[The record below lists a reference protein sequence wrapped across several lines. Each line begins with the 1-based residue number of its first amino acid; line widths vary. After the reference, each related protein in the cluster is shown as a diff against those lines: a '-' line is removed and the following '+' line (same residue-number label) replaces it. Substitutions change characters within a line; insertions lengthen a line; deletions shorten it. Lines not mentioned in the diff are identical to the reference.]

1 MPGMRVRNTASRC
14 VLGGVARQ
22 RAPDGGE
29 LAVPYPE
36 FVEAERDMESSFT
49 DSDGVLWNVRE
60 DGADDVKSFTSDI
73 PPGTTW
79 LRFESEL
86 EVRRLWHYPDDWRG
100 LSPIQMESL
109 LDRASTVIARFRPA
123 AHRASQGNTSFGDAR
138 KRASE
143 FRPASRQDTP
153 PEVPRTRGGRADE

>member
-1 MPGMRVRNTASRC
+1 MEENLQSLIRILPT
-14 VLGGVARQ
+14 
-22 RAPDGGE
+22 
-29 LAVPYPE
+29 
-36 FVEAERDMESSFT
+36 AERDMESSFT

-60 DGADDVKSFTSDI
+60 DGADDVRSFTSDI

-123 AHRASQGNTSFGDAR
+123 PHRAPQGNTSLGGSR
-138 KRASE
+138 QQASE

-153 PEVPRTRGGRADE
+153 PEISPTRDRRADE